1 MTLLAVERMKL
12 FTTRSP
18 WWCALIAL
26 GVTIGF
32 SALIVGNADNTG
44 EFIATVASTQ
54 FGYSF
59 GMAVI
64 MVLAA
69 LAVTT
74 EYRFGTIRTTFQAVP
89 NRSAVLVAKATVVAL
104 MALVIGELSA
114 FGSWGLANLL
124 KPTADLALNSS
135 ADWIN
140 VAGVGVVYALA
151 AVIAVAVGILL
162 RHSAGAIALLLIY
175 ALAVEDLIRLIPGIG
190 DDIHEW
196 LPFNVANKFLTGD
209 GLSNMGRASDAG
221 ARTSTAV
228 LSQGWSLAYFAAVA
242 VALLAI
248 AVGTARKRD
257 A

>member
-18 WWCALIAL
+18 WWCALVAL
-26 GVTIGF
+26 VTTIGF
-32 SALIVGNADNTG
+32 SALIVGTADDG
-44 EFIATVASTQ
+44 EFSATVASTQ

-89 NRSAVLVAKATVVAL
+89 NRAAALVAKTTVVAL
-104 MALVIGELSA
+104 AALVIGELSA
-114 FGSWGLANLL
+114 FGSWGLATLL
-124 KPTADLALNSS
+124 KPDAPLALDSG

-140 VAGVGVVYALA
+140 VAGVGAVYAFA

-175 ALAVEDLIRLIPGIG
+175 ALAVEDLIRLIPSVG
-190 DDIHEW
+190 DDIHQW

-209 GLSNMGRASDAG
+209 GASNMGRNVEAG
-221 ARTSTAV
+221 APVSSAV
-228 LSQGWSLAYFAAVA
+228 LGQGWSLAYFAAVA

-248 AVGTARKRD
+248 AIGTARKRD